1 MIGAKA
7 CPKTPSQWSGIWTL
21 SRVSCNNLILAHGLL
36 HGDPGEV
43 CDLSLCGC
51 VGELRVT
58 LARVSS
64 PSPAMKNHWLGCGYI
79 IVQLPIRPE
88 GLVLFHPR
96 IFGSV
101 FPIDSRRTQ
110 PPNAITILIAGVFSC
125 RRLRAHAIGSS
136 ALPSAAR
143 DMSLNGNPGPFQHP
157 DAGLAAASVP
167 PGFPPTNF
175 INPDTLGPRLIN
187 VNIAAAV
194 ITSVYLGLRLYTRIR
209 LVRQPGLDDGMWAF
223 QALGIGWWLIL
234 LGPVFIVLGWV
245 IVLDERHWRSLLT
258 QHRFLLLPRI
268 FPPASVSDLASI
280 S

>member
-1 MIGAKA
+1 
-7 CPKTPSQWSGIWTL
+7 
-21 SRVSCNNLILAHGLL
+21 
-36 HGDPGEV
+36 
-43 CDLSLCGC
+43 
-51 VGELRVT
+51 
-58 LARVSS
+58 
-64 PSPAMKNHWLGCGYI
+64 MKNHWLGCGYI
-79 IVQLPIRPE
+79 IVQLPIRAE

-96 IFGSV
+96 IFGSA
-101 FPIDSRRTQ
+101 FPIDSRWTQ
-110 PPNAITILIAGVFSC
+110 PPNALTILIAGVFSC
-125 RRLRAHAIGSS
+125 RRLRAHTIGAS

-143 DMSLNGNPGPFQHP
+143 DMSFNVKQGPFHP

-175 INPDTLGPRLIN
+175 INPDTIGPRLIK

-194 ITSVYLGLRLYTRIR
+194 LTSVYLGLRLYTRIC

-245 IVLDERHWRSLLT
+245 VVLNERHWRSLLT

-268 FPPASVSDLASI
+268 FPPASVRDLASI